1 MYLEHGA
8 MPRGSFGN
16 IVQKKETRF
25 SLQLFLISLLAVYLF
40 HLFRRL
46 FSILFSVFLTSP
58 QISAREG
65 GSKATTSTLVT
76 AVAVFQLFAFN
87 Q

>member
-1 MYLEHGA
+1 
-8 MPRGSFGN
+8 MPRSSFGN

-65 GSKATTSTLVT
+65 GSKAATSTLVT